1 MHIRRLTL
9 MVHFNHTI
17 DFVHNE
23 LNCFSAHFF
32 AAINFSGSCIALL
45 SVASSPLA
53 VSNERKFEW

>member
-1 MHIRRLTL
+1 
-9 MVHFNHTI
+9 MVHFNQTI
-17 DFVHNE
+17 DFVQNE

-53 VSNERKFEW
+53 VSN